1 MLRWFVVALAW
12 IRLFEANSNY
22 GMGIDPNGATA
33 DSDKGM
39 SIDPNG

>member
-1 MLRWFVVALAW
+1 MFRWFVVALAW
-12 IRLFEANSNY
+12 VSLFEALNDK
-22 GMGIDPNGATA
+22 GMSIDPDGATA